1 MCVEIC
7 EGNEL
12 TSHPS
17 EFFAMLFSQILIAR
31 LEVRWNCILLLL
43 FRSDKKVGDFSE
55 IVVVERQ
62 L

>member
-31 LEVRWNCILLLL
+31 LEVRWNCRLLLL
-43 FRSDKKVGDFSE
+43 FGSDREVGKFGG
-55 IVVVERQ
+55 IVLIERR